1 MPMIDC
7 HECGKKISDYAD
19 ACPKCG
25 AKPKKPELQSDWITG
40 ERIVQYRCKSCDLLI
55 KQKVDKCP
63 NCDADQTGE
72 NMSQAVQYVIF
83 FIIAFVLAQSC
94 SAALR

>member
-25 AKPKKPELQSDWITG
+25 AKAKVPETRGDWYA
-40 ERIVQYRCKSCDLLI
+40 YRCKSCDLLI
-55 KQKVDKCP
+55 KEKVDKCP
-63 NCDADQTGE
+63 GCDADQSSDNTEKAIIMALALGIAYLIA
-72 NMSQAVQYVIF
+72 QALF
-83 FIIAFVLAQSC
+83 
-94 SAALR
+94 